1 MKSNFIAFAFDFLD
15 PWCWIGEK
23 RLRQAMVKTGV
34 ILPIDYQACRSAYPK
49 AQVGL
54 DYQTFQENRFGS
66 HAKNHE
72 EALFH
77 AAAECGISLDL
88 SLITTMPNTES
99 ALRLMQWQKH
109 RGKCLET
116 LFEGIYQARFCKGE
130 EISDPESLLPL
141 LEQDPEE
148 RQLTLN
154 FLRSEDGISELLKAE
169 RETIKW
175 CGRLSPAMK
184 LGETLISGAQ
194 PTEILAMFLK
204 QSRSKAS

>member
-23 RLRQAMVKTGV
+23 RLRQAMNKTG
-34 ILPIDYQACRSAYPK
+34 ILLPIDYQACRSAYPK
-49 AQVGL
+49 AQAGM
-54 DYQTFQENRFGS
+54 DYRTYQENRFGS
-66 HAKNHE
+66 HAKSHE

-88 SLITTMPNTES
+88 SLISTMPNTES

-109 RGKCLET
+109 RGKCLGS
-116 LFEGIYQARFCKGE
+116 LFEGIYQARFCEAKD
-130 EISDPESLLPL
+130 ISDPVSLLAL
-141 LEQDPEE
+141 LGQDPEE

-169 RETIKW
+169 RETIEW
-175 CGRLSPAMK
+175 CGRLTPAIK

-194 PTEILAMFLK
+194 PSEILATFLK
-204 QSRSKAS
+204 QSKTR

>member
-23 RLRQAMVKTGV
+23 RLRQAMINTGV
-34 ILPIDYQACRSAYPK
+34 MLPIDYQACRSAYPK
-49 AQVGL
+49 AQIGM
-54 DYQTFQENRFGS
+54 DYRAYQENRFGS

-77 AAAECGISLDL
+77 AAAECGISLNL

-109 RGKCLET
+109 RGKCVGT
-116 LFEGIYQARFCKGE
+116 LFEGIYQARFCEAKD
-130 EISDPESLLPL
+130 ISDPVSLLAL

-169 RETIKW
+169 RETIEW
-175 CGRLSPAMK
+175 CGRLTPAIK

-194 PTEILAMFLK
+194 PSEILATFLK
-204 QSRSKAS
+204 QSKTR